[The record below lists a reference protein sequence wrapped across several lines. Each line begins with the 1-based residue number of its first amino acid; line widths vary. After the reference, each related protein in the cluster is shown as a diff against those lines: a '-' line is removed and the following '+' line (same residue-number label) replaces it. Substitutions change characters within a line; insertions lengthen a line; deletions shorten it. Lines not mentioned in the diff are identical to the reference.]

1 MVDLVAI
8 KKCGKA
14 KPGEV
19 FTVRK
24 GEDKILVAI
33 KHAKYLTRDMSANV
47 DSMYI
52 APIEDK
58 IEDIEEEKIE
68 EIAPIRRRGRPAR
81 IITEQ

>member
-33 KHAKYLTRDMSANV
+33 KHAKYITRDMSANV

-52 APIEDK
+52 APIEN
-58 IEDIEEEKIE
+58 IEEIEEEKIE

>member
-1 MVDLVAI
+1 MVELVAI

-33 KHAKYLTRDMSANV
+33 KHAKYLTRDMSASV
-47 DSMYI
+47 DSVYI
-52 APIEDK
+52 EPIE
-58 IEDIEEEKIE
+58 EIEEEKIE
-68 EIAPIRRRGRPAR
+68 EHAPIRRRGRPAR